1 MDNRER
7 AEILT
12 VMNTG
17 NTAFWAMP
25 CGPFS
30 TPRMEAVVTSQKLV
44 KFYQKTWRHITDNRA
59 CLHIIYK
66 NSLFGRRRIGGEDIN
81 MAHNVRIT

>member
-12 VMNTG
+12 VMNM
-17 NTAFWAMP
+17 AFWAMP

-30 TPRMEAVVTSQKLV
+30 ALRMEAVVTSEKLV
-44 KFYQKTWRHITDNRA
+44 NFYQNTWRHITKNRA
-59 CLHIIYK
+59 CFI
-66 NSLFGRRRIGGEDIN
+66 
-81 MAHNVRIT
+81 